1 MGCGSNNEDKKDE
14 NEEIKNYDERDN
26 FYTFYRKKNGK
37 ILPPSNKK
45 ENEKEK
51 NNENNSNKNS
61 DEDNKSSEN
70 EDNNKAT
77 NKKGDLD
84 RINSNKERNNNNNNK
99 DNSKNKEEN
108 PYLEYMNKKKKKLN
122 EDEENE
128 KESSHI
134 FKNIPEEMNYY
145 SKKLKS
151 KKKGNIDHDS
161 NYSKVMYDYKNI
173 FTETGEKIPEYKI
186 YAKNKK
192 EKNKF
197 CKKTKLNGVIIV
209 EDLKDYFPQ
218 DITRDEIQELIFEAF
233 GECIVDDEDLLI
245 PGQTATYDQVLEL
258 SDYVFNF
265 IKGNEKKL
273 KENRALQKL
282 NVKIDLVSLDKNLI
296 KDKLYKGKEPSENQ
310 LDSTMRSYKGIK
322 KEVKVLSI
330 EFL

>member
-1 MGCGSNNEDKKDE
+1 MGCGSNNEDKNDE

-26 FYTFYRKKNGK
+26 FYIFNRKKKGK
-37 ILPPSNKK
+37 NISPSNKK
-45 ENEKEK
+45 ESGKEK
-51 NNENNSNKNS
+51 NNDNNNSNKNS
-61 DEDNKSSEN
+61 DEENKTSEKDD
-70 EDNNKAT
+70 ENKT
-77 NKKGDLD
+77 ITKKGDLD
-84 RINSNKERNNNNNNK
+84 RNNSNKES
-99 DNSKNKEEN
+99 NSEKN
-108 PYLEYMNKKKKKLN
+108 PYLEYMNKNKNKKKLN
-122 EDEENE
+122 EDEDNE

-134 FKNIPEEMNYY
+134 FKDIPEEMNYY
-145 SKKLKS
+145 SKKLQS

-161 NYSKVMYDYKNI
+161 NYSKLMYDYKNI

-218 DITRDEIQELIFEAF
+218 DITRDELQELIFEAF
-233 GECIVDDEDLLI
+233 GECIVDDEELLI

-258 SDYVFNF
+258 CDYVFNY

-273 KENRALQKL
+273 KENRALQTL

-296 KDKLYKGKEPSENQ
+296 KDKLFKGKEPSENQ
-310 LDSTMRSYKGIK
+310 LDCTMRSYKGIN